1 MSIRRQFVLD
11 RKTDRKIR
19 DLALDGYGSRSRVVR
34 DAVAL
39 LAEREAMFE
48 KVESDPAFIR
58 MMERADEDIR
68 AGRLIPQEEIE
79 QELEQEARAARR
91 KAGRKGRK

>member
-11 RKTDRKIR
+11 RKTDRLVKE
-19 DLALDGYGSRSRVVR
+19 LAREGYGSRSRVVR

-48 KVESDPAFIR
+48 RIESDPDFIA
-58 MMERADEDIR
+58 MMERSEKDFR
-68 AGRLIPQEEIE
+68 AGRVVSHEEVV
-79 QELEQEARAARR
+79 RR
-91 KAGRKGRK
+91 HLAMKKKGK